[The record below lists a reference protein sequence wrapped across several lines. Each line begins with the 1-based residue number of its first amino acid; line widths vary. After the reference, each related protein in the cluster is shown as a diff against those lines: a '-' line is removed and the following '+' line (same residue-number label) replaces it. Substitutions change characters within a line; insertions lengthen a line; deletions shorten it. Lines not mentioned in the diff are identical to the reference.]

1 MIHGVPWLRIKTPKT
16 TPSAG
21 LKRMVS
27 WGKIKR
33 MVRWVKIKRMVRWVK
48 IKRMLSWVKIKRIDS
63 WVKIKRML
71 RWVKSICFV
80 YLQYR
85 DTRPKTTL
93 KKPSLGHVCFSGLG
107 LGFHYSWMWFRKCQM
122 YTYLVNTAT
131 AIVWHQTS
139 NKERF
144 CFGSV
149 TVSGLRCLQ
158 LSYCFVYTLK
168 SLICISISAQC

>member
-1 MIHGVPWLRIKTPKT
+1 MIHGVLWFRIKAPKT

-27 WGKIKR
+27 WVKIKR
-33 MVRWVKIKRMVRWVK
+33 MVRWVKIKRMVRWIK

-71 RWVKSICFV
+71 IWLKIICFV

-93 KKPSLGHVCFSGLG
+93 KKN
-107 LGFHYSWMWFRKCQM
+107 
-122 YTYLVNTAT
+122 LV
-131 AIVWHQTS
+131 
-139 NKERF
+139 
-144 CFGSV
+144 
-149 TVSGLRCLQ
+149 
-158 LSYCFVYTLK
+158 
-168 SLICISISAQC
+168 